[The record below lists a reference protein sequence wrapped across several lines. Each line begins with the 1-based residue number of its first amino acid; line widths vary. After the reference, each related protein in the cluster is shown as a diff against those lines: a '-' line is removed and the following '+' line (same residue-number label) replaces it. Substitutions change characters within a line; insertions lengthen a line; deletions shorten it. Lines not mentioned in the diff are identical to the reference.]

1 MILLDTCTLLWLVA
15 GADRLSAAARERLRE
30 GAGELFV
37 SAISAFEIG
46 VKQRKGKLA
55 LPMDA
60 ERWFTRA
67 VEFHGLLEIPLDSRI
82 AVRSTQL
89 PPLHADPCD
98 RMIVATAQLLG
109 LTVLSPDPRI
119 AAYPEAETVW

>member
-15 GADRLSAAARERLRE
+15 GSDRLPTTAREWLRD
-30 GAGELFV
+30 GAGEIFV

-46 VKQRKGKLA
+46 IKQRKGKLT

-60 ERWFTRA
+60 ERWFA
-67 VEFHGLLEIPLDSRI
+67 GALEFHGLSEVPVDSRI

-109 LTVLSPDPRI
+109 LTILTPDPGI
-119 AAYPEAETVW
+119 AAYPGAETAW